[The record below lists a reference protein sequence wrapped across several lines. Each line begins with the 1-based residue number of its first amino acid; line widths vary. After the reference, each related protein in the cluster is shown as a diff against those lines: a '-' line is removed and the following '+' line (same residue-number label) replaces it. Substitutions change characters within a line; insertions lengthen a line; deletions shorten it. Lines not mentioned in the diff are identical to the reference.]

1 MARSSRTTILKRQRE
16 LRKAEKAAEKRARR
30 HGKTV
35 QGSAEPR
42 PTLILREGLAP
53 VRQRL
58 DDDDHGAS
66 PGGDPVTPP
75 APGPRNPVR

>member
-35 QGSAEPR
+35 QGSSEPR

-53 VRQRL
+53 VRQR
-58 DDDDHGAS
+58 DDEHPAA
-66 PGGDPVTPP
+66 PAEPLPPTP
-75 APGPRNPVR
+75 PGPRNPVR